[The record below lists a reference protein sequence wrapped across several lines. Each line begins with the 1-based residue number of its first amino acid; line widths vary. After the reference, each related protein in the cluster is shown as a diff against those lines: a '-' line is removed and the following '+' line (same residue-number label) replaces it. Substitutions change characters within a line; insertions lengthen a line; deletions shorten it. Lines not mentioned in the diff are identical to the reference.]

1 MKRILGLD
9 LGVASIGWA
18 LVNEAESS
26 DEQSSIVRLGVRVN
40 PLTQGQDGEKDNFER
55 GKSVST
61 NSGRTL
67 KRSMRRNLQRFKL
80 RREALIDCLK
90 RNNFINDETILH
102 EQGNKTTFETYM
114 LRAKAATERVSL
126 EELARILLMLNKKRG
141 YKCSRKDLTVNDST
155 SVDKVKDEEQENYL
169 AKIECR
175 SNELHG
181 LTVGQYLID
190 KLKEEPNYSFKNK
203 IFYRSDYLHEFE
215 VIWKTQSQFHKELS
229 FELKKEIRDK
239 IIFYQRRLK
248 SQKGRV
254 NYCELERWPIED
266 KDGKTRILGAKVCP
280 KSSPLFQEFK
290 IWQILNNVIVTDTS
304 TEEQRRLEPEE
315 KDILW
320 NELNLKRKLTRKE
333 VLKLLFNGSKSH
345 TINFEELDGNKT
357 QAILRG
363 AYQKIIERRSSQSY
377 NFAKMKSRQ
386 IMEVLKSEFVKLGFD
401 LRILTFDSSLPGME
415 LERQPMY
422 RLWHLLY
429 SYEGDAS
436 ESGIDSLI
444 KKIMAQCGM
453 DFEAAEVLANVVFE
467 QGYGSLSVKAMRRI
481 LPFMKEGNDYST
493 SCEMAGYR
501 HSSRSLTK
509 SEIESKQLVEQLP
522 LLPHNSLRNPVVEK
536 ILNQMVNVVN
546 EIMACYGR
554 PDEIRLEMSRSLKS
568 NAKQREKMSND
579 IRKNERENKDV
590 DETLKKEFGLKYV
603 SRNDRIRYKLYK
615 ELEKNG
621 YKTLYSGTYIAK
633 DKLFSKDFDIEH
645 IIPQASLFDD
655 SLSNKTL
662 ELSYVNK
669 EKGKRTAFDYVA
681 EKYGGKGVA
690 EYRSKVMDLPLPE
703 TKKKRLLMSA
713 SEIPSDFLA
722 RDLNNTSYI
731 ARKAVEILENV
742 VKTVVTTTGAI
753 TARLRED
760 WQLVDVIKELDWEK
774 YNKLGMT
781 EVIQG
786 RDDGQRIRRINGWS
800 KRDDHRH
807 HAMDALVIAFSRRSI
822 INYFNNLKAHKDE
835 NENCKRRIMVAPMPK
850 SVFRTEAKKHL
861 ECVLISIKSKNK
873 VMTSN
878 INKIKRRGGIICK
891 VQLTPR
897 GQLHDETVYRRVKKY
912 STGYMSVGKAFDK
925 EKIMTVANK
934 EYREALLARLDEY
947 GGDAKK
953 AFTGKNRL
961 EKNPVFVAGSGTR
974 CVPSKVKVVMFRYD
988 YTSRKKITPDL
999 NIDKVLDKEVKDTLM
1014 DRLNA
1019 YEGKDVKEKAKKAFV
1034 NLDENPIYLKNGN
1047 VIKRVTVSGISNG
1060 VALHDKRDYDGKLV
1074 LDSGGN
1080 TQPVDFVSTGNNHH
1094 VAVYRD
1100 AKGNLQSK
1108 VMSFFEATARVSQGL
1123 SVIDKD
1129 YHKDEGWQFLFTMK
1143 RNEYFVFPDED
1154 SDFDP
1159 NNIDLTDE
1167 GNYTE
1172 ISKHLYRVQK
1182 LADNDYWFRHH
1193 LETSIKD
1200 DARLK
1205 GMSYKRISS
1214 LKNLERVVKVRVNHI
1229 GQIVSVGE
1237 Y

>member
-40 PLTQGQDGEKDNFER
+40 PLSQGQDGEKDNFEK

-61 NSGRTL
+61 NSGRTQ

-80 RREALIDCLK
+80 RRTKLIDCLK

-102 EQGNKTTFETYM
+102 EQGNRTTFETYM
-114 LRAKAATERVSL
+114 LRARAATEQVSL
-126 EELARILLMLNKKRG
+126 EELARVLLMLNKKRG
-141 YKCSRKDLTVNDST
+141 YRCSRKDLSGNDST
-155 SVDKVKDEEQENYL
+155 SVDKVKDAEQESYL
-169 AKIECR
+169 AKIEHR
-175 SNELHG
+175 SKELEG
-181 LTVGQYLID
+181 LTVGQYLMN
-190 KLKEEPNYSFKNK
+190 KLKEGPNYSFKNK

-215 VIWKTQSQFHKELS
+215 VIWKTQSQFHRELS
-229 FELKKEIRDK
+229 FALKKEIRDK

-254 NYCELERWPIED
+254 NYCELERWSVVDNI
-266 KDGKTRILGAKVCP
+266 GKTRIVGAKVCP

-304 TEEQRRLEPEE
+304 REWQRRLEPEE
-315 KDILW
+315 KDLLW
-320 NELNLKRKLTRKE
+320 EELNLKHKLTRKG

-357 QAILRG
+357 QATLFS

-377 NFAKMKSRQ
+377 NFAKMKGRQ

-401 LRILTFDSSLPGME
+401 SRILSFDSSLPGAE

-429 SYEGDAS
+429 SYEGDTS
-436 ESGIDSLI
+436 ESGIDNLI
-444 KKIMAQCGM
+444 KKIMALCNM
-453 DFEAAEVLANVVFE
+453 DFESAEILANVVFE

-481 LPFMKEGNDYST
+481 LPYMKVGNDYST

-501 HSSRSLTK
+501 HSRRSLTK

-546 EIMACYGR
+546 EIIICYGR

-579 IRKNERENKDV
+579 IRKNERENKDI

-621 YKTLYSGTYIAK
+621 YRTLYSDTYI
-633 DKLFSKDFDIEH
+633 SKDNLFNKEFDIEH

-662 ELSYVNK
+662 ESRSVNI
-669 EKGKRTAFDYVA
+669 EKGNRTAFDYVC
-681 EKYGGKGVA
+681 EKYGDIEAGK
-690 EYRSKVMDLPLPE
+690 YKRKVMDLPLSD
-703 TKKKRLLMSA
+703 TKKKKLLMSA

-731 ARKAVEILENV
+731 ARKAVEMLENV
-742 VKTVVTTTGAI
+742 VKTVVTTTGSI
-753 TARLRED
+753 TAQLRED
-760 WQLVDVIKELDWEK
+760 WQLVDVIKELDWDK

-786 RDDGQRIRRINGWS
+786 RDGQRIRRINDWS

-807 HAMDALVIAFSRRSI
+807 HAMDALVIAFTRRSM

-835 NENCKRRIMVAPMPK
+835 DERCQKRIIVVPMPINI
-850 SVFRTEAKKHL
+850 FRTEAKKHL
-861 ECVLISIKSKNK
+861 GSILISIKSKNK

-878 INKIKRRGGIICK
+878 VNKIKRRGGIIHK
-891 VQLTPR
+891 VQPTPR
-897 GQLHDETVYRRVKKY
+897 RQLHDETIYRRVKKY
-912 STGYMSVGKAFDK
+912 STVSVNVGGTFDK
-925 EKIMTVANK
+925 GRIMMVANK

-947 GGDAKK
+947 GKKKKK
-953 AFTGKNRL
+953 AFTGKNSL
-961 EKNPVFVAGSGTR
+961 EKNPVYVLGSDTR
-974 CVPSKVKVVMFRYD
+974 CVPSKVKIVMFKYD
-988 YTSRKKITPDL
+988 YTSRKEISPTL
-999 NIDKVLDKEVKDTLM
+999 NIDKVLDKEVKETLM
-1014 DRLNA
+1014 NRLNA
-1019 YEGKDVKEKAKKAFV
+1019 YDGKDIKEKAKKAFV

-1047 VIKRVTVSGISNG
+1047 MLKRVSVSGISNG
-1060 VALHDKRDYDGKLV
+1060 VALHDKKDYNGKHV
-1074 LDSGGN
+1074 CDSEGN
-1080 TQPVDFVSTGNNHH
+1080 TQPADFVSTANNHH

-1100 AKGNLQSK
+1100 AKGNLQSR
-1108 VMSFFEATARVSQGL
+1108 VMSFFEATARVTQGL
-1123 SVIDKD
+1123 PAIDRDYRKD
-1129 YHKDEGWQFLFTMK
+1129 DGWQFLFTMK

-1154 SDFDP
+1154 SSFDP
-1159 NNIDLTDE
+1159 NNIDLMDE
-1167 GNYTE
+1167 RNYPE

-1200 DARLK
+1200 DSKLK
-1205 GMSYKRISS
+1205 GMTYKRINSI
-1214 LKNLERVVKVRVNHI
+1214 KNLERVVKVRVNHI

>member
-40 PLTQGQDGEKDNFER
+40 PLSQGQDGEKDNFEK

-61 NSGRTL
+61 NSGRTQ

-80 RREALIDCLK
+80 RRTKLIDCLK

-102 EQGNKTTFETYM
+102 EQGNRTTFETYM
-114 LRAKAATERVSL
+114 LRARAATEQVSL
-126 EELARILLMLNKKRG
+126 EELARVLLMLNKKRG
-141 YKCSRKDLTVNDST
+141 YRCSRKDLSGNDST
-155 SVDKVKDEEQENYL
+155 SVDKVKDAEQESYL
-169 AKIECR
+169 AKIEHR
-175 SNELHG
+175 SKELEG
-181 LTVGQYLID
+181 LTVGQYLMN
-190 KLKEEPNYSFKNK
+190 KLKEDPNYSFKNK

-215 VIWKTQSQFHKELS
+215 VIWKTQSQFHRELS
-229 FELKKEIRDK
+229 FALKKEIRDK

-254 NYCELERWPIED
+254 NYCELERWSVVDNI
-266 KDGKTRILGAKVCP
+266 GKTRIVGAKVCP

-304 TEEQRRLEPEE
+304 REWQRRLEPEE
-315 KDILW
+315 KDLLW
-320 NELNLKRKLTRKE
+320 EELNLKHKLTRKG

-357 QAILRG
+357 QATLFS

-377 NFAKMKSRQ
+377 NFAKMKGRQ

-401 LRILTFDSSLPGME
+401 SRILSFDSSLPGAE

-429 SYEGDAS
+429 SYEGDTS
-436 ESGIDSLI
+436 ESGIDNLI
-444 KKIMAQCGM
+444 KKIMALCNM
-453 DFEAAEVLANVVFE
+453 DFESAEILANVVFE

-481 LPFMKEGNDYST
+481 LPYMKVGNDYST

-501 HSSRSLTK
+501 HSRRSLTK

-546 EIMACYGR
+546 EIIICYGR

-579 IRKNERENKDV
+579 IRKNERENKDI

-621 YKTLYSGTYIAK
+621 YRTLYSDTYI
-633 DKLFSKDFDIEH
+633 SKDNLFNKEFDIEH

-662 ELSYVNK
+662 ESRSVNI
-669 EKGKRTAFDYVA
+669 EKGNRTAFDYVC
-681 EKYGGKGVA
+681 EKYGDIEAGK
-690 EYRSKVMDLPLPE
+690 YKSKVMDLPLSD
-703 TKKKRLLMSA
+703 TKKKKLLMSA

-731 ARKAVEILENV
+731 ARKAVEMLENV
-742 VKTVVTTTGAI
+742 VKTVVTTTGSI
-753 TARLRED
+753 TAQLRED
-760 WQLVDVIKELDWEK
+760 WQLVDVIKELDWDK

-786 RDDGQRIRRINGWS
+786 RDGQRIRRINDWS

-807 HAMDALVIAFSRRSI
+807 HAMDALVIAFTRRSM

-835 NENCKRRIMVAPMPK
+835 DERCQKRIIVVPMPINI
-850 SVFRTEAKKHL
+850 FRTEAKKHL
-861 ECVLISIKSKNK
+861 GSILISIKSKNK

-878 INKIKRRGGIICK
+878 VNKIKRRGGIIRK
-891 VQLTPR
+891 VQPTPR
-897 GQLHDETVYRRVKKY
+897 RQLHDETIYRRVKKY
-912 STGYMSVGKAFDK
+912 STVSVNVGGTFDK
-925 EKIMTVANK
+925 GRIMMVANK

-953 AFTGKNRL
+953 AFTGKNSL
-961 EKNPVFVAGSGTR
+961 EKNPVYVRGSDTR
-974 CVPSKVKVVMFRYD
+974 CVPSKVKIVMFKYD
-988 YTSRKKITPDL
+988 YTSRKEISPNL
-999 NIDKVLDKEVKDTLM
+999 NIDKVLDKEVKETLM
-1014 DRLNA
+1014 NRLNA
-1019 YEGKDVKEKAKKAFV
+1019 YEGKDIKEKAKKAFV

-1047 VIKRVTVSGISNG
+1047 VIKRVSVSGISNG
-1060 VALHDKRDYDGKLV
+1060 VALHDKKDYNGKHV
-1074 LDSGGN
+1074 CDSEGN
-1080 TQPVDFVSTGNNHH
+1080 TQPADFVSTGKNHH

-1100 AKGNLQSK
+1100 AKGNLQSR
-1108 VMSFFEATARVSQGL
+1108 VMSFFEATARVTQGL
-1123 SVIDKD
+1123 PAIDRDYRKD
-1129 YHKDEGWQFLFTMK
+1129 DGWQFLFTMK

-1154 SDFDP
+1154 SSFDP
-1159 NNIDLTDE
+1159 NNIDLMDE
-1167 GNYTE
+1167 RNYPE

-1200 DARLK
+1200 DSKLK
-1205 GMSYKRISS
+1205 GMTYKRINSI
-1214 LKNLERVVKVRVNHI
+1214 KNLERVVKVRVNHI

>member
-40 PLTQGQDGEKDNFER
+40 PLSQGQDGEKDNFEK

-61 NSGRTL
+61 NSGRTQ

-80 RREALIDCLK
+80 RRTKLIDCLK

-102 EQGNKTTFETYM
+102 EHGNRTTFETYM
-114 LRAKAATERVSL
+114 LRARAATEQVSL
-126 EELARILLMLNKKRG
+126 EELSRVLLMLNKKRG
-141 YKCSRKDLTVNDST
+141 YRCSRKDLSGNDLT
-155 SVDKVKDEEQENYL
+155 SVDKVKDAEQESYL
-169 AKIECR
+169 AKIEHR
-175 SNELHG
+175 SKELDG
-181 LTVGQYLID
+181 LTVGQYLMN
-190 KLKEEPNYSFKNK
+190 KLKEDPNYSFKNK

-215 VIWKTQSQFHKELS
+215 VIWKTQSQFHRKLS
-229 FELKKEIRDK
+229 FALKKEIRDK

-254 NYCELERWPIED
+254 NYCELERWSVVDNI
-266 KDGKTRILGAKVCP
+266 GKTRIVGAKVCP

-304 TEEQRRLEPEE
+304 REWQRRLEPEE
-315 KDILW
+315 KDLLW
-320 NELNLKRKLTRKE
+320 EELNLKRKLTRKG

-357 QAILRG
+357 QATLFS

-377 NFAKMKSRQ
+377 SFAKMKSRQ

-401 LRILTFDSSLPGME
+401 SRILSFDSSLPGVE

-436 ESGIDSLI
+436 ESGIDNLI
-444 KKIMAQCGM
+444 KKIMALCNM
-453 DFEAAEVLANVVFE
+453 DFESAEILANVVFE

-481 LPFMKEGNDYST
+481 LPYMKVGNDYST

-501 HSSRSLTK
+501 HSRRSLTK

-546 EIMACYGR
+546 EIIICYGR

-579 IRKNERENKDV
+579 IRKNERENKDI

-621 YKTLYSGTYIAK
+621 YRTLYSDTYI
-633 DKLFSKDFDIEH
+633 SKDNLFNKEFDIEH

-662 ELSYVNK
+662 ESRSVNI
-669 EKGKRTAFDYVA
+669 EKGNRTAFDYVC
-681 EKYGGKGVA
+681 EKYGNIEAGK
-690 EYRSKVMDLPLPE
+690 YKSKVMDLPLSD
-703 TKKKRLLMSA
+703 TKKKKLLMSA

-731 ARKAVEILENV
+731 ARKAVEMLENV
-742 VKTVVTTTGAI
+742 VKTVVTTTGSI
-753 TARLRED
+753 TAQLRED
-760 WQLVDVIKELDWEK
+760 WQLVDVIKELDWDK

-786 RDDGQRIRRINGWS
+786 RDGQRIRRINDWS

-807 HAMDALVIAFSRRSI
+807 HAMDALVIAFTRRSM

-835 NENCKRRIMVAPMPK
+835 DERCQKRIIVVPMPINI
-850 SVFRTEAKKHL
+850 FRTEAKKHL
-861 ECVLISIKSKNK
+861 GSILISIKSRNK

-878 INKIKRRGGIICK
+878 VNKIKRRGGIIHK
-891 VQLTPR
+891 VQPTPR
-897 GQLHDETVYRRVKKY
+897 GQLHDETIYRRVKKY
-912 STGYMSVGKAFDK
+912 STVSVNVSGTFDK
-925 EKIMTVANK
+925 GRIMMVANK

-953 AFTGKNRL
+953 AFTGKNSM
-961 EKNPVFVAGSGTR
+961 EKNPVYVLGSDTR
-974 CVPSKVKVVMFRYD
+974 CVPSKVKIVMFKYD
-988 YTSRKKITPDL
+988 YTSRKEISPTL
-999 NIDKVLDKEVKDTLM
+999 NIDKVLDKEVKETLM
-1014 DRLNA
+1014 NRLNA
-1019 YEGKDVKEKAKKAFV
+1019 YDGKDIKEKAKKAFV

-1047 VIKRVTVSGISNG
+1047 VIKRVSVSGISNG
-1060 VALHDKRDYDGKLV
+1060 VALHDKKDYNGKHV
-1074 LDSGGN
+1074 CDSEGN
-1080 TQPVDFVSTGNNHH
+1080 TQPADFVSTGNNHH

-1100 AKGNLQSK
+1100 AKGNLQSR
-1108 VMSFFEATARVSQGL
+1108 VMSFFEATARVTQGL
-1123 SVIDKD
+1123 PAIDRD
-1129 YHKDEGWQFLFTMK
+1129 YHKDDGWQFLFTMK

-1154 SDFDP
+1154 SSFDP
-1159 NNIDLTDE
+1159 NNIDLMDE
-1167 GNYTE
+1167 RNYPE

-1200 DARLK
+1200 DSKLK
-1205 GMSYKRISS
+1205 GITYKRINSI
-1214 LKNLERVVKVRVNHI
+1214 KNLERVVKVRVNHI

>member
-40 PLTQGQDGEKDNFER
+40 PLSQGQDGEKDNFEK

-61 NSGRTL
+61 NSGRTQ

-80 RREALIDCLK
+80 RRTKLIDCLK

-102 EQGNKTTFETYM
+102 EQGNRTTFETYM
-114 LRAKAATERVSL
+114 LRARAATEQVSL
-126 EELARILLMLNKKRG
+126 EELARVLLMLNKKRG
-141 YKCSRKDLTVNDST
+141 YRCSRKDLSGNDST
-155 SVDKVKDEEQENYL
+155 SVDKVKDAEQESYL
-169 AKIECR
+169 AKIEHR
-175 SNELHG
+175 SKELEG
-181 LTVGQYLID
+181 LTVGQYLMI
-190 KLKEEPNYSFKNK
+190 KLKEDPNYSFKNK

-215 VIWKTQSQFHKELS
+215 VIWKTQSQFHRELS
-229 FELKKEIRDK
+229 FALKKEIRDK

-254 NYCELERWPIED
+254 NYCELERWSVVDNI
-266 KDGKTRILGAKVCP
+266 GKTRIVGAKVCP

-304 TEEQRRLEPEE
+304 REWQRRLEPEE
-315 KDILW
+315 KDLLW
-320 NELNLKRKLTRKE
+320 EELNLKHKLTRKG

-357 QAILRG
+357 QATLFS

-377 NFAKMKSRQ
+377 NFAKMKGRQ

-401 LRILTFDSSLPGME
+401 SRILSFDSSLPGAE

-429 SYEGDAS
+429 SYEGDTS
-436 ESGIDSLI
+436 ESGIDNLI
-444 KKIMAQCGM
+444 KKIMALCNM
-453 DFEAAEVLANVVFE
+453 DFESAEILANVVFE

-481 LPFMKEGNDYST
+481 LPYMKVGNDYST

-501 HSSRSLTK
+501 HSRRSLTK

-546 EIMACYGR
+546 EIIICYGR

-579 IRKNERENKDV
+579 IRKNERENKDI

-621 YKTLYSGTYIAK
+621 YRTLYSDTYI
-633 DKLFSKDFDIEH
+633 SKDNLFNKEFDIEH

-662 ELSYVNK
+662 ESRSVNI
-669 EKGKRTAFDYVA
+669 EKGNRTAFDYVC
-681 EKYGGKGVA
+681 EKYGDIEAGK
-690 EYRSKVMDLPLPE
+690 YKSKVMDLPLSD
-703 TKKKRLLMSA
+703 TKKKKLLMSA

-722 RDLNNTSYI
+722 RDLNNTGYI
-731 ARKAVEILENV
+731 TRKAVEMLESLV
-742 VKTVVTTTGAI
+742 RTVVTTTGSI
-753 TARLRED
+753 TARLREE
-760 WQLVDVIKELDWEK
+760 WQLVNVIKELDWDK
-774 YNKLGMT
+774 YDKLGMT
-781 EVIQG
+781 ELIQG
-786 RDDGQRIRRINGWS
+786 RDGQRIRRITGWT

-807 HAMDALVIAFSRRSI
+807 HAMDALVIAFTNRNI
-822 INYFNNLKAHKDE
+822 INYLNNVKSHRDE
-835 NENCKRRIMVAPMPK
+835 NNPQYKDDKHFAIPMPM
-850 SVFRTEAKKHL
+850 FRAEAKKHL
-861 ECVLISIKSKNK
+861 DAIIVSVKSKNK

-878 INKIKRRGGIICK
+878 VNKIKVRGGVACK

-897 GQLHDETVYRRVKKY
+897 GPLHDETVYRRVKKY
-912 STGYMSVGKAFDK
+912 STNVVSVGSSFNK
-925 EKIMTVANK
+925 ERVMTVADK
-934 EYREALLARLDEY
+934 KYRESLLARLDEY

-953 AFTGKNRL
+953 AFTGKNSL
-961 EKNPVFVAGSGTR
+961 EKNPIFIYENNAVR
-974 CVPSKVKVVMFRYD
+974 RVPAKVKVVTFEYE
-988 YTSRKKITPDL
+988 YTTRKTVGPDL
-999 NIDKVLDKEVKDTLM
+999 NVDKVVDKAVREALEL
-1014 DRLNA
+1014 RLEA
-1019 YEGKDVKEKAKKAFV
+1019 CEGKDRKEKVKKAFV
-1034 NLDENPIYLKNGN
+1034 NLDEVPIYLKNGK
-1047 VIKRVTVSGISNG
+1047 VVKRVSVYGINSA
-1060 VALHDKRDYDGKLV
+1060 VALHDKKDFNGELI
-1074 LDSGGN
+1074 LDSEKK
-1080 TQPVDFVSTGNNHH
+1080 TLPVDFVSTGNNHH
-1094 VAVYRD
+1094 AAVYRD
-1100 AKGNLQSK
+1100 SNGKLQ
-1108 VMSFFEATARVSQGL
+1108 VNVVPFFDVTARVIQGL
-1123 SVIDKD
+1123 PAIDKE
-1129 YHKDEGWQFLFTMK
+1129 YKKDEGWEFLFTMK
-1143 RNEYFVFPDED
+1143 RNEYFVFPDEED
-1154 SDFDP
+1154 NFDP
-1159 NNIDLTDE
+1159 NEIDLTDE
-1167 GNYTE
+1167 GNYHE

-1182 LADNDYWFRHH
+1182 LAVNDFWFRHH
-1193 LETSIKD
+1193 LETSIND
-1200 DARLK
+1200 DVRLK
-1205 GMSYKRISS
+1205 GKTYKRIQSA
-1214 LKNLERVVKVRVNHI
+1214 KNLEHVVKVRVNHI